1 MISVYAFREGM
12 NMKYLTKIY
21 PDRLLHEIKKSR
33 FRSIARFASAVG
45 VSRSWL
51 SSRIHSGYMAPD
63 LLSACC
69 RVLDHVPAY
78 YTEEKP
84 VLFLDPVSRQFE
96 KIPPYS
102 LREEISAGLSVP
114 GSLRNMLLVMGFTP
128 QDAELYSGG
137 WELFAVDLSSFLEWY
152 QRTHKVKKDAA
163 GVHWQ

>member
-1 MISVYAFREGM
+1 
-12 NMKYLTKIY
+12 MKDLVSIY
-21 PDRLLHEIKKSR
+21 PDRLLYQIKKSR

-51 SSRIHSGYMAPD
+51 SYRIHSGSMAPD

-78 YTEEKP
+78 YTEKDP

-128 QDAELYSGG
+128 QDADLYSKN
-137 WELFAVDLSSFLEWY
+137 WALFSVDLSSFLDWY
-152 QRTHKVKKDAA
+152 QRTHKVKEDAA
-163 GVHWQ
+163 GVIWQ